1 MSTNRDH
8 LGVRT
13 ALSISVWLLAATL
26 TPCAMGQQPEPQ
38 PDAEATQAEP
48 VEPAEQTEQ
57 TEPAEATAT
66 PAIVIEVVGRVDWAL
81 AGVSPLVSDG
91 WTPVALADQLHPG
104 TLVRTGLRSHV
115 NLQFGETTIIS
126 VRSATYASIDQFLK
140 SATTENVRIGLG
152 YGTVRGGSTE
162 GGIQS
167 DVVVDSTVA
176 TLAKRGTEGWEM
188 RIEPATGRFRISL
201 AKHGLVDAIQ
211 KRADGRTQ
219 SRTVR
224 PGEYATQ
231 ANIANMWI
239 NQAIFDR
246 NVKFFQATSMSS
258 ADATFALN
266 NTRGFGEMDPGGGT
280 TLIDL
285 SSRGGADTLANGNPA
300 ATLATVATLLPA
312 LTPTAPLG
320 RPEGNFGTGPIFRTR
335 LPAVQRVFPT
345 HRFFAKPRRISS
357 VSQRIRNR

>member
-1 MSTNRDH
+1 MSTNHDH
-8 LGVRT
+8 LGMRT
-13 ALSISVWLLAATL
+13 ARSISVWLLAATL
-26 TPCAMGQQPEPQ
+26 MPCAMGQEPEPP
-38 PDAEATQAEP
+38 PDAETSPA
-48 VEPAEQTEQ
+48 EPAE
-57 TEPAEATAT
+57 PAEGTAT
-66 PAIVIEVVGRVDWAL
+66 PAIVIEVVGKVDWAP
-81 AGVSPLVSDG
+81 AGVSPLVSNG
-91 WTPVALADQLHPG
+91 WTPVALADELHPG

-115 NLQFGETTIIS
+115 NLQFGETTTIS

-201 AKHGLVDAIQ
+201 AQHGLVDAIQ
-211 KRADGRTQ
+211 KLAGGRTQ

-224 PGEYATQ
+224 QGEYATQ
-231 ANIANMWI
+231 TNITNMWI

-246 NVKFFQATSMSS
+246 NVKFFQATSMSA

-266 NTRGFGEMDPGGGT
+266 NTRGFGELGPGGGT

-285 SSRGGADTLANGNPA
+285 SSRGRANTLANRNPA

-312 LTPTAPLG
+312 LTPTAPLS
-320 RPEGNFGTGPIFRTR
+320 RPEGNFGTGPILRTR

-345 HRFFAKPRRISS
+345 DRFFARPRRISS
-357 VSQRIRNR
+357 VSKRIRNR